1 MIELMTTGLETL
13 TLTLGAVADTA
24 QAAAGSMGAAAQNAA
39 AAGGVGGAV
48 GADHKF
54 WAYAIFLAIVVVFL
68 ALDLGVFHREA
79 HEVSMKEA
87 VMWSVIWVACGL
99 LFTVLVYFAYENH
112 WLGLGIDTP
121 YYASAEQIKAG
132 ASTITRGEVTGAM
145 AAESY
150 LTGYL
155 IEKSLSMDNIFVIA
169 LIFSFF
175 AIPAK
180 YQHRVLFWGIMG
192 ALIMRGAMIG
202 IGSGLIMKYQWVLIV
217 FGGFLVLTALKMALI
232 KGNDDP
238 SQNIAVKLAK
248 KIFPTVDFFDGQKFI
263 TRRTLKP
270 TYSIDPVTG
279 KEKQDPPPAGSLG
292 KRAITPLF
300 LALIMVEITDLVFAV
315 DSIPAI
321 FAITPDPF
329 IVFTSN
335 IFAILGLRALYFC
348 LAALIAKFRFLK
360 PALILILAFV
370 GVKLLLL
377 SLPPYLHVWG
387 VVKEAM
393 GPIKIDTTVSLVVV
407 LATLGVA
414 TVLSVVIPGKAKH

>member
-1 MIELMTTGLETL
+1 MTTGLETL

-24 QAAAGSMGAAAQNAA
+24 QAAAGS
-39 AAGGVGGAV
+39 VGSATQHVAV
-48 GADHKF
+48 GVDHKV

-87 VMWSVIWVACGL
+87 VGWSIVWVTCGL

-121 YYASAEQIKAG
+121 YYATAEQIKAG

-238 SQNIAVKLAK
+238 SQNIAVKLTK
-248 KIFPTVDFFDGQKFI
+248 KIMPTVDFFDGQKFI

-377 SLPPYLHVWG
+377 SVPPYLQAWG

-414 TVLSVVIPGKAKH
+414 TVLSVVVPAKEGGGGHK